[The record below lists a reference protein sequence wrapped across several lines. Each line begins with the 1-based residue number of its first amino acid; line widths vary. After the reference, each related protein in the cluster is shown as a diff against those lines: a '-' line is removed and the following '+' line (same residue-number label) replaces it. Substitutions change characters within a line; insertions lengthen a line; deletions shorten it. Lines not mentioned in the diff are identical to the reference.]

1 MAGCEGSVNRCR
13 EDGRGVEQ
21 RRRERGFARFG
32 GNLDA
37 EGHDAGEKAINHL

>member
-1 MAGCEGSVNRCR
+1 MNGCR

-21 RRRERGFARFG
+21 RRRARVLARFG

-37 EGHDAGEKAINHL
+37 EGDDAGEKAINNL